1 MKVKIR
7 QNESVLL
14 EVRIVIILGG
24 GGLLD
29 PGNVPFLELGAS
41 YT

>member
-24 GGLLD
+24 GW
-29 PGNVPFLELGAS
+29 AS
-41 YT
+41 RSW